1 MITRQPRYQRLT
13 LSLLKEGTERLT
25 ALRKPD
31 DLFKYHVPSIADG
44 IDSFF
49 TTARAP
55 EAAGWRSYVEG
66 HVDGPVDELLTAS
79 ASGVL
84 MIPAGDRLMAATF
97 GQGRHLLE
105 PDAIE
110 QDFGLKVVLN
120 CVAPD
125 QLKSVDAKTIDENT
139 LHTRRD
145 STRDSALSTFG
156 LDVSRDLLRAVTGSP
171 KDETFSKRLTG
182 ADSLGIQTRT
192 QVPDLPALA
201 DRLLAVYESTHYRK
215 HFDFIDHLRLEKSAT
230 RIAALESRLLK
241 DLETRNLDDIHLAAP
256 EVLDWLDVGGFRF
269 SQSSRGSEEL
279 LHDPK
284 ISTYL
289 DRREGKAKT
298 LELLKRDKLFAIRA
312 EDDEV
317 MRSWTIWRCLVFQTE
332 HDGQLFVLSNGQ
344 WFRVDLAYRDQVYA
358 DVDALPRFP
367 DLPPAD
373 PGHDEETYNRKA
385 AAHLGGACLDRHLI
399 YDGGPDSM
407 EACDVLTPGGGL
419 IHVKMRGSSST
430 LSHLFS
436 QGVNSAERLLRD
448 ADFRGQ
454 MRAVVEK
461 LNPALSGLVP
471 DGRPDPA
478 DHEITFVVI
487 TRSIRETPLTLPFFS
502 VISLRAAARTLEN
515 FGFRVSVAAV
525 READGTSAP

>member
-1 MITRQPRYQRLT
+1 MITRQPPYQRLS
-13 LSLLKEGTERLT
+13 LSLLKEGTARLA

-31 DLFKYHVPSIADG
+31 DVFKYRVPAIADG
-44 IDSFF
+44 VDSFF
-49 TTARAP
+49 TAARAP
-55 EAAGWRSYVEG
+55 LAAGWRSYVEH

-105 PDAIE
+105 PDAVE

-145 STRDSALSTFG
+145 ASRDSRLSTFG
-156 LDVSRDLLRAVTGSP
+156 LDLSTDMLRAVTGSP
-171 KDETFSKRLTG
+171 EDETFGKRLTG
-182 ADSLGIQTRT
+182 VDSLSIQTRA
-192 QVPDLPALA
+192 QVPELPALA
-201 DRLLAVYESTHYRK
+201 ERLLAAFRSNRYRQ
-215 HFDFIDHLRLEKSAT
+215 HFDFIDHLRVEKNT
-230 RIAALESRLLK
+230 EGLAALESQLLK
-241 DLETRNLDDIHLAAP
+241 NLETRNLHDVHLAAP
-256 EVLDWLDVGGFRF
+256 EVLDWLEIDGFRF
-269 SQSSRGSEEL
+269 SRRGRGHEEL

-284 ISTYL
+284 ISAYL
-289 DRREGKAKT
+289 DRRAGEAKT
-298 LELLKRDKLFAIRA
+298 VELLKRDKLFAIRA
-312 EDDEV
+312 NDDEV
-317 MRSWTIWRCLVFQTE
+317 MRGWTIWRCLVFQTE
-332 HDGQLFVLSNGQ
+332 YDGHLFVLSDGQ
-344 WFRVDLAYRDQVYA
+344 WFRVDLAYRERVYA
-358 DVDALPRFP
+358 DVNALPTF
-367 DLPPAD
+367 DGLPSAD
-373 PGHDEETYNRKA
+373 PGRDEEAYNLKVA
-385 AAHLGGACLDRHLI
+385 SHLGGACMDRRLV
-399 YDGGPDSM
+399 YDDGPDSM
-407 EACDVLTPGGGL
+407 EVCDVLTPAGGL

-436 QGVNSAERLLRD
+436 QGVNSAERLLQD
-448 ADFRGQ
+448 ADFRQ
-454 MRAVVEK
+454 RMRAVVEEID
-461 LNPALSGLVP
+461 PALTALIP

-525 READGTSAP
+525 REGEEASAS